1 LDSEKLFCTIV
12 DDKDTIFLHF
22 KHYFARGGRCAK
34 TFKNLYFMTKFALL
48 FLLLFCFLCLSFLSV
63 LTVVR
68 RLELCLIDFFL
79 DCLETQKD
87 VLSTIK

>member
-48 FLLLFCFLCLSFLSV
+48 FFVVVLLFVFVFSV
-63 LTVVR
+63 CSNCSASVGIVFDR
-68 RLELCLIDFFL
+68 FF
-79 DCLETQKD
+79 
-87 VLSTIK
+87 S